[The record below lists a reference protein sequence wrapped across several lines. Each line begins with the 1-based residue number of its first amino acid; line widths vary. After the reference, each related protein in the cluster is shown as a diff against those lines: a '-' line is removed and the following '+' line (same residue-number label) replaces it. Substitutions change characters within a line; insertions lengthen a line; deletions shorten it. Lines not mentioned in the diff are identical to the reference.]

1 LREISW
7 GGATWSYCDILKETE
22 GSVNKMPALSWE
34 EIRSVTYL
42 SITFSHR
49 SGIKDRENLSKMK
62 INKLVA
68 V

>member
-1 LREISW
+1 
-7 GGATWSYCDILKETE
+7 
-22 GSVNKMPALSWE
+22 MPDLSGK

-42 SITFSHR
+42 SITFLHCNT
-49 SGIKDRENLSKMK
+49 IKDGENLTKME